1 MSEEYLDE
9 GGRLLCLYLAAERVK
24 TQIKFYA
31 ASLLRPEFLLQLG
44 KMMEEFL
51 TCCVTPQQLL
61 TAAGQMTGQ
70 QAQKLSELGLLYESY
85 LERLQN
91 RARRP
96 RDAAVA
102 ACRNAFPGGLLRRK
116 TVLSRGLF

>member
-61 TAAGQMTGQ
+61 TAAG
-70 QAQKLSELGLLYESY
+70 ADD
-85 LERLQN
+85 
-91 RARRP
+91 RA
-96 RDAAVA
+96 AGAE
-102 ACRNAFPGGLLRRK
+102 AFRVGAF
-116 TVLSRGLF
+116 V

>member
-1 MSEEYLDE
+1 M
-9 GGRLLCLYLAAERVK
+9 K

-70 QAQKLSELGLLYESY
+70 QAQKLSELGLLQAAKS
-85 LERLQN
+85 RPK
-91 RARRP
+91 RMSWRR
-96 RDAAVA
+96 
-102 ACRNAFPGGLLRRK
+102 GSGL
-116 TVLSRGLF
+116 

>member
-1 MSEEYLDE
+1 MFSIYGGVSEEYLDE

-51 TCCVTPQQLL
+51 TCCVTPQQL
-61 TAAGQMTGQ
+61 
-70 QAQKLSELGLLYESY
+70 S
-85 LERLQN
+85 
-91 RARRP
+91 
-96 RDAAVA
+96 D
-102 ACRNAFPGGLLRRK
+102 CGGGR
-116 TVLSRGLF
+116 